1 MDENYYTTDSEKKQE
16 KILKKIAIKKAENKK
31 IIQILDDLAP
41 KIGKRDYEKYLLE
54 NCATVVG
61 LVNDNGIIR
70 IATSNFC
77 RKRICA
83 VCAWR
88 RQIRF
93 VTQMRPVLDLITND
107 YDLIFVTLTVKNCK
121 SDEVKSNIDTL
132 LNGFRGLTRLTR
144 VKKAWKGMVRSI
156 EVKYDPEK
164 SGKEYHPHIH
174 ALIAV
179 EKNYWHSKDYI
190 TQKELCRLWQNVA
203 CLEYIPVCHIE
214 RVKQNKANKEKAA
227 LEVMKYALKPTTL
240 TAEVIETFIT
250 SMAGRRLISFTG
262 VIAKARKVL
271 KQLDYDTYLTDK
283 EEMTKNKYQG
293 TLYKFDPTG
302 GLYKYYKSV
311 EF

>member
-1 MDENYYTTDSEKKQE
+1 MDKNYYTTDSEKKQA
-16 KILKKIAIKKAENKK
+16 KILKKIALKKAENKK
-31 IIQILDDLAP
+31 IIQILDELEP
-41 KIGKRDYEKYLLE
+41 RIGNRDYEKYLLE
-54 NCATVVG
+54 NCATFVG

-93 VTQMRPVLDLITND
+93 VTQMRPVLDLITNNF
-107 YDLIFVTLTVKNCK
+107 DLIFVTLTVKSCK
-121 SDEVKSNIDTL
+121 SDEVKSNIDVL
-132 LNGFRGLTRLTR
+132 LNGFRNLTRLTR
-144 VKKAWKGMVRSI
+144 IKKAWKGMIRSI
-156 EVKYDPEK
+156 EVTYNTEK

-174 ALIAV
+174 ALVAV
-179 EKNYWHSKDYI
+179 ERDYWHSKDYI

-203 CLEYIPVCHIE
+203 CLEYTPVCHIE
-214 RVKQNKANKEKAA
+214 RVEQNQANKERAA
-227 LEVMKYALKPTTL
+227 LEVIKYALKPSKL
-240 TAEVIETFIT
+240 TAEVVETFIT

-262 VIAKARKVL
+262 VIAKARKAL
-271 KQLDYDTYLTDK
+271 KQLDYDTYLTDI

-302 GLYKYYKSV
+302 GLYKYYRTI